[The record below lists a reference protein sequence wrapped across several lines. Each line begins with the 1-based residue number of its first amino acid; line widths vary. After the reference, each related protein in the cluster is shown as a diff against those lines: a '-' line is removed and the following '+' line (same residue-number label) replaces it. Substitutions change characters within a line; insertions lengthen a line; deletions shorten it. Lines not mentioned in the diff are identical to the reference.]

1 MSDWPEDDEKTA
13 VTVAATDTI
22 RTTFQ
27 EAFPD
32 TPEVMPME
40 IVFDRETHT
49 PTDHAPFVTPA
60 VMLEI
65 WTLNRLYL
73 VDSNMLCTDVIDRK
87 TGARD
92 LKHANLGMRLGG
104 GQRRYGKTLHVSR
117 PFPVPGTEAVFERL
131 DKKRASGV
139 TSKVERVVMHIRVTS
154 IVLDEQGAWD
164 DVTSA
169 LLLPQAPSPKPKR

>member
-1 MSDWPEDDEKTA
+1 MSDWSDDD
-13 VTVAATDTI
+13 VTRKDTL
-22 RTTFQ
+22 RTTFA

-32 TPEVMPME
+32 TPEVLPLE
-40 IVFDRETHT
+40 VVFDRDTHGT
-49 PTDHAPFVTPA
+49 DNGAPTTASN

-73 VDSNMLCTDVIDRK
+73 VDSNLICTAVIDRRS
-87 TGARD
+87 GARD
-92 LKHANLGMRLGG
+92 AKHANLGARLGG

-117 PFPVPGTEAVFERL
+117 PFPVPGTEAVFERT
-131 DKKRASGV
+131 DKKRAAGV

-154 IVLDEQGAWD
+154 IVLDEKGAWD

-169 LLLPQAPSPKPKR
+169 LLLPQAPAPKPRR

>member
-1 MSDWPEDDEKTA
+1 MGGRFDEDEKTDK
-13 VTVAATDTI
+13 DTI

-32 TPEVMPME
+32 TPEVVPLE
-40 IVFDRETHT
+40 IVFDRDTHVPTET
-49 PTDHAPFVTPA
+49 APPRAST

-73 VDSNMLCTDVIDRK
+73 VDADMICTEVVDRK
-87 TGARD
+87 TGTRD
-92 LKHANLGMRLGG
+92 LKHANLGCRLGG

-131 DKKRASGV
+131 DKKRSSGV
-139 TSKVERVVMHIRVTS
+139 TSKVERVVLHIRVTS
-154 IVLDEQGAWD
+154 IVLDEKGAWD

-169 LLLPQAPSPKPKR
+169 LLLPNAPTPKKR

>member
-1 MSDWPEDDEKTA
+1 MSDWADDDPTS
-13 VTVAATDTI
+13 VTKDTI
-22 RTTFQ
+22 RTTFH
-27 EAFPD
+27 EAFPE
-32 TPEVMPME
+32 TAEVVPLE
-40 IVFDRETHT
+40 VVFDRDMHALTSQQASPA
-49 PTDHAPFVTPA
+49 PT

-73 VDSNMLCTDVIDRK
+73 VDANMICTDVIDRRS
-87 TGARD
+87 GARD
-92 LKHANLGMRLGG
+92 LQHANLGSRLGG

-131 DKKRASGV
+131 DKKRAAGV

-154 IVLDEQGAWD
+154 IVLDEKGAWD

-169 LLLPQAPSPKPKR
+169 LLMPNAPAPRKR

>member
-1 MSDWPEDDEKTA
+1 MSDWSDDD
-13 VTVAATDTI
+13 ATRKDTL
-22 RTTFQ
+22 RTTFA

-32 TPEVMPME
+32 TPEVLPLE
-40 IVFDRETHT
+40 IVFDRDTHSGGGGPATT
-49 PTDHAPFVTPA
+49 PN

-73 VDSNMLCTDVIDRK
+73 VDSNLLCTDVIDRRS
-87 TGARD
+87 GIRD
-92 LKHANLGMRLGG
+92 TKHANLGAKLGG

-131 DKKRASGV
+131 DKKRAAGV

-154 IVLDEQGAWD
+154 IVLDEKGAWD

-169 LLLPQAPSPKPKR
+169 LLMPPTPAPKPRK

>member
-1 MSDWPEDDEKTA
+1 MSDWSDDSGSKTIK
-13 VTVAATDTI
+13 DTI

-32 TPEVMPME
+32 TPEVVPLE
-40 IVFDRETHT
+40 IVFDRDTHAPSDGAPSVT
-49 PTDHAPFVTPA
+49 PT
-60 VMLEI
+60 VMVEI
-65 WTLNRLYL
+65 WTMNRLYL
-73 VDSNMLCTDVIDRK
+73 VDSNLICTDVIDRK

-92 LKHANLGMRLGG
+92 DKHANLGARLGG

-131 DKKRASGV
+131 DKKRAAGV

-154 IVLDEQGAWD
+154 IVLDEKGAWD

-169 LLLPQAPSPKPKR
+169 LLMPSVPAPKQKR